1 MVRRF
6 VFWGL
11 VVSFLLQAGCIWEN
25 EEKKAGAK
33 RAPIRLPVAMALRA
47 AQKPAAVE
55 DALVAINRLA
65 ERTCLATAIYYE
77 ARGET
82 VSGQKAVAMVIFNT
96 TEAGRLHIRPAF
108 VAWSFKMRAGAI
120 AASFHSPA
128 QAFHWCRKMPK
139 PGSSHSG
146 SPRPDTPAHPNAT
159 ITRWST
165 KPTIWPS
172 TPRITMPIMSA
183 PDGLNRCTGMA
194 RSGDTSSCR
203 PGPPTES
210 ESAAAPC
217 GSGFC

>member
-82 VSGQKAVAMVIFNT
+82 VSGQKAVAMVIFN
-96 TEAGRLHIRPAF
+96 RSR
-108 VAWSFKMRAGAI
+108 
-120 AASFHSPA
+120 SPA
-128 QAFHWCRKMPK
+128 YPPSICGVVFQNARWRNRCQFSFACTGISLVPKNAEAWQLAFRIAKARYSCAPECNNYTLVDKTNYLAVDATHYYANYVSPK
-139 PGSSHSG
+139 WAEQMHRHGQIGRHIFL
-146 SPRPDTPAHPNAT
+146 SPR
-159 ITRWST
+159 
-165 KPTIWPS
+165 
-172 TPRITMPIMSA
+172 SA
-183 PDGLNRCTGMA
+183 DGV
-194 RSGDTSSCR
+194 
-203 PGPPTES
+203 
-210 ESAAAPC
+210 
-217 GSGFC
+217 